1 MHPEKPQPVNLQSC
15 RRDGGGN
22 CVAWSPLRSHHSR
35 HEQLFHVM
43 GLNGCCPL
51 RSSPCFPRQVV
62 SSMVTAGRPSLLHTG
77 APAFIP
83 QQEQGEE
90 NWKECRGGSRVH
102 SGALFVAPVSPFSL
116 EGSSFRALFTDHI
129 PAKAMKQIPPHTAEI
144 PIFLFC
150 FVSPFSYPF
159 TIWSPL
165 FHHPGNAD
173 CSCCL
178 VNLRSGQPHAH
189 QITMA
194 H

>member
-22 CVAWSPLRSHHSR
+22 CVAWSPLRSHHSGY
-35 HEQLFHVM
+35 EQLFHVM

-62 SSMVTAGRPSLLHTG
+62 SSMVTAGWPSLLHTG

-116 EGSSFRALFTDHI
+116 EGSSFRTLFMTI
-129 PAKAMKQIPPHTAEI
+129 SQQKQWSR
-144 PIFLFC
+144 FLLIQLRFQSFC
-150 FVSPFSYPF
+150 FVLFFFPFLLSIYHLITSFPPS
-159 TIWSPL
+159 WKCRL
-165 FHHPGNAD
+165 FLLPG
-173 CSCCL
+173 
-178 VNLRSGQPHAH
+178 
-189 QITMA
+189 
-194 H
+194 